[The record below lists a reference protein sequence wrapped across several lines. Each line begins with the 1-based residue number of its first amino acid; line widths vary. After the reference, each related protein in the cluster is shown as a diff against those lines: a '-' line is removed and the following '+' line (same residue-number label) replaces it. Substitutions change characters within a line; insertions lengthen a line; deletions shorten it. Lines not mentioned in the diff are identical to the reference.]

1 MKRNR
6 AERACQTRERSPAK
20 FSRCGLSP
28 PTAVVGSAHRSDTPV
43 SGTHGPC
50 ARPPHRSPGIG
61 SGSACG
67 APNPT
72 APSTPPSERP
82 FPTRCERWWPPR
94 SKKGVAPRDPR
105 TAYRPSSECA
115 CPLPRAPPLLLPH
128 SACSSPG
135 ARHKRRTLRYPQGHK
150 LKIPSRQRVI
160 AGACPLTPRADRTG
174 VGARTYAH
182 PQTRP
187 LTVPSPFHLFI
198 DKRFVL
204 LNSIQNTLQLHP
216 VPPCIGFCVTL
227 PIQDRLRMRYLLPS
241 KEKSSCFYPQIP
253 RRRLFFQCASHRYQH
268 FFGLLCRQHCATSR
282 LYNAL
287 LTQTAITLTTGP
299 AGFGFWADHGLLG
312 TCPRRPRGTD
322 SPRCRG
328 RSALP

>member
-135 ARHKRRTLRYPQGHK
+135 ARHNRRTPRSPTGAQTQNPESATCHSRGVPAYT
-150 LKIPSRQRVI
+150 PSRPDGCGREDVCSPANSPAHRPFPI
-160 AGACPLTPRADRTG
+160 PPLHRQKICASELDSEYSSTASCSALHWVLRHTTHTG
-174 VGARTYAH
+174 SAQDALPPPFEGKKLLLLPTNSAEEANFWR
-182 PQTRP
+182 
-187 LTVPSPFHLFI
+187 SPFLALSLPHPLF
-198 DKRFVL
+198 
-204 LNSIQNTLQLHP
+204 
-216 VPPCIGFCVTL
+216 
-227 PIQDRLRMRYLLPS
+227 
-241 KEKSSCFYPQIP
+241 
-253 RRRLFFQCASHRYQH
+253 
-268 FFGLLCRQHCATSR
+268 
-282 LYNAL
+282 
-287 LTQTAITLTTGP
+287 
-299 AGFGFWADHGLLG
+299 
-312 TCPRRPRGTD
+312 GTD
-322 SPRCRG
+322 EVMPLIETRG
-328 RSALP
+328 HSDI